1 MAIDSRNR
9 RPPIGLCS
17 HNCAG
22 DGFARPQARRIIAL
36 PVALLFWLW
45 PGHSGFLIDALFP
58 GHDIKPLAQ
67 ALTESLED
75 YFSTLNGTPPCEL
88 YETIL
93 REIEVPLL
101 SITLKHTGGNQ
112 SKAAEWLGLNRATLR
127 KKLQQHKLDPNA

>member
-1 MAIDSRNR
+1 M
-9 RPPIGLCS
+9 RPIS
-17 HNCAG
+17 
-22 DGFARPQARRIIAL
+22 
-36 PVALLFWLW
+36 
-45 PGHSGFLIDALFP
+45 

-88 YETIL
+88 YDTIL

-101 SITLKHTGGNQ
+101 RITLKHTGGNQ

-127 KKLQQHKLDPNA
+127 KKLQQHNLDPNA